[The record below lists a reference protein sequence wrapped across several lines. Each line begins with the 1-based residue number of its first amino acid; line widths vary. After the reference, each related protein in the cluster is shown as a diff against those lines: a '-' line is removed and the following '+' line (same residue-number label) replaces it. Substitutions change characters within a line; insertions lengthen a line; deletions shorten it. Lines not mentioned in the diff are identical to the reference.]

1 MPLIEECV
9 KRNLSTILA
18 SFKDQSDERRQVNR
32 VEEGRLQE
40 RRERKLV
47 VRNGQAGGG
56 SRGRSRPGTGGLAK
70 QLSLAL
76 DDWDMDGV
84 AGDGEGTSDLFKRI
98 DDKMTMLDDYKRG
111 RYNA

>member
-1 MPLIEECV
+1 M

-18 SFKDQSDERRQVNR
+18 SFKDQSDERRPVNR
-32 VEEGRLQE
+32 VEEG

-70 QLSLAL
+70 QLSSAL
-76 DDWDMDGV
+76 DDWGMDGV

>member
-18 SFKDQSDERRQVNR
+18 SFKDQSDERRPVNR

-40 RRERKLV
+40 RRERKLL
-47 VRNGQAGGG
+47 VRNSQVGGG

-70 QLSLAL
+70 QLSSAL
-76 DDWDMDGV
+76 DDWGMGGE
-84 AGDGEGTSDLFKRI
+84 AGEGTSDLFKRI